1 MHTQQCERAD
11 EKVLS
16 TIQFVQERVLQPTK
30 VKIGKVDNK
39 GAD

>member
-1 MHTQQCERAD
+1 MHAQQCERAE

-30 VKIGKVDNK
+30 VKIGMEDRQQ
-39 GAD
+39 GR